1 MKKVKQFIWFLGAIL
16 FFVWLA
22 GVALSITVLPGY
34 LTYRMVVTT
43 GFHLWGF
50 IKILGGSLICY
61 FGFLMVALEQYVLL
75 MSPNWHT
82 E

>member
-22 GVALSITVLPGY
+22 GAALSITVLPSY
-34 LTYRMVVTT
+34 LTYRMLMTT

-50 IKILGGSLICY
+50 IKILGSSLICY
-61 FGFLMVALEQYVLL
+61 FGFLMMAFDQYVLL
-75 MSPNWHT
+75 MLAN
-82 E
+82 

>member
-1 MKKVKQFIWFLGAIL
+1 MKKVKQFIWFLGVIL

-75 MSPNWHT
+75 MSPNLHA

>member
-16 FFVWLA
+16 FFCLV
-22 GVALSITVLPGY
+22 GVALSITVLPSY

-43 GFHLWGF
+43 GFHLWEF

-61 FGFLMVALEQYVLL
+61 FGFFMVALKQYVLL
-75 MSPNWHT
+75 MLPNWHT

>member
-34 LTYRMVVTT
+34 LTYRMVMAT
-43 GFHLWGF
+43 
-50 IKILGGSLICY
+50 
-61 FGFLMVALEQYVLL
+61 
-75 MSPNWHT
+75 
-82 E
+82 